1 MLDLG
6 DVEILSVN
14 IIDVNGLPANATSV
28 ALTIVE
34 PDGSVVSVP
43 TVAPTIT
50 GQYDYSYTTTKVGR
64 HSFRWVA
71 TGANANAYTG
81 IFEVRPLQDLTF
93 VSLGEVK
100 DYLGI
105 PTTHTSDDGK
115 LRTVIVA
122 ACQVAEFICGPVA
135 LRTLTEYPEY
145 DGMDFVQTRYQP
157 VASVTS
163 VTEVYGNTT
172 QALNE
177 VQLPD
182 LTNDVWGFF
191 CDKDTGIISRRS
203 GGYPIRFLGGS
214 NQFRYYGSYVKIVYV
229 AGRTTTPGNIQLG
242 TMELIGHLWRQSQ
255 LNSQGRRPRT
265 NQAEPVVV
273 VMGYAVPNRVIE
285 MLQATPRIPSIG

>member
-1 MLDLG
+1 
-6 DVEILSVN
+6 V
-14 IIDVNGLPANATSV
+14 
-28 ALTIVE
+28 
-34 PDGSVVSVP
+34 
-43 TVAPTIT
+43 
-50 GQYDYSYTTTKVGR
+50 
-64 HSFRWVA
+64 
-71 TGANANAYTG
+71 
-81 IFEVRPLQDLTF
+81 FEVRPIADATF
-93 VSLGEVK
+93 VSLAEVK
-100 DYLGI
+100 DYLGM
-105 PTTHTSDDGK
+105 PETHTVDDGK
-115 LRTVIVA
+115 LRDVIVA
-122 ACQVAEFICGPVA
+122 SCQVVEFICGPVA

-172 QALNE
+172 QDLTE

-182 LTNDVWGFF
+182 LTNNVWGFF
-191 CDKDTGIISRRS
+191 VDKDTGIISRRS

-229 AGRTTTPGNIQLG
+229 AGRTTTPGNIMLG
-242 TMELIGHLWRQSQ
+242 TKELIGHLWRQSQ

-265 NQAEPVVV
+265 TQAEPVVV